1 MFCCPLFRLTQ
12 GKVTRAELRE
22 IWSSYRDM
30 EGKKRPRAL
39 TRQVLRSLRR

>member
-1 MFCCPLFRLTQ
+1 MFCCPLFAHL
-12 GKVTRAELRE
+12 KVTRAELRE

-39 TRQVLRSLRR
+39 TRHSGLRSLRR